1 MQNRSE
7 HYFHSTFADRVITGL
22 AGIIPSADDPLTVH
36 PLAPDSWD
44 YFALDQVKYRGH
56 LVSVVWDRAGTRYG
70 FGKGLH
76 VIVNG
81 KLAANLHF
89 SAITALTKATGGRK
103 SERLAWWREARF
115 GGFVHWGASTQ
126 LANQWHGKRGPGYA
140 GHVRRPPWSIGGS
153 STSPLIQADEPGLTP
168 ARQ

>member
-7 HYFHSTFADRVITGL
+7 HYFHSNFADLVITGL
-22 AGIIPSADDPLTVH
+22 AVIIPSADDTLTVH

-70 FGKGLH
+70 FGKGLQ

-81 KLAANLHF
+81 KLAAHLHF
-89 SAITALTKATGGRK
+89 SAVTALTKASGGRK

-115 GGFVHWGASTQ
+115 GGFVHWRASSQ

-140 GHVRRPPWSIGGS
+140 GRIRRAAMEHRGS
-153 STSPLIQADEPGLTP
+153 WPSPLIQADEPGLTP